1 MLVLKGVCE
10 MRHLGFR
17 LRVIFTKISLKHTEK
32 NINRGK
38 KRQFY
43 DLNNDVFPSIF
54 TTFSEHV

>member
-17 LRVIFTKISLKHTEK
+17 LGVIFHKDFTEAHREKHKQE
-32 NINRGK
+32 K

-54 TTFSEHV
+54 NTFSEHV